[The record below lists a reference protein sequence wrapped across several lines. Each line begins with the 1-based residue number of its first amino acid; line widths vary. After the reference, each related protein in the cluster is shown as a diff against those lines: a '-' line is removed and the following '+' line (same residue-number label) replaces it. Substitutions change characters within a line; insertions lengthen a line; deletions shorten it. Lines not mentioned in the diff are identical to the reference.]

1 MTLSLQ
7 RRLLTGLSP
16 ATIFGGVLEVKDPVE
31 RLPARVNI
39 GAAMLVQVD
48 TSFRLFGYPAL
59 AIVFFVL
66 AAVGAIG
73 LILAILF
80 GDE

>member
-1 MTLSLQ
+1 MTAAQEIANRITLG
-7 RRLLTGLSP
+7 LLL
-16 ATIFGGVLEVKDPVE
+16 AALI
-31 RLPARVNI
+31 I

-48 TSFRLFGYPAL
+48 TSVRLFGYPAL

-66 AAVGAIG
+66 AAAGAIG